1 MEWKKKLVRLT
12 IRGPNNINWGLIDG
26 LKLHDTATTVREE
39 DELSQSK
46 EGENI
51 RHNISREIIN

>member
-1 MEWKKKLVRLT
+1 M
-12 IRGPNNINWGLIDG
+12 DG

-51 RHNISREIIN
+51 RHNILKEKIN